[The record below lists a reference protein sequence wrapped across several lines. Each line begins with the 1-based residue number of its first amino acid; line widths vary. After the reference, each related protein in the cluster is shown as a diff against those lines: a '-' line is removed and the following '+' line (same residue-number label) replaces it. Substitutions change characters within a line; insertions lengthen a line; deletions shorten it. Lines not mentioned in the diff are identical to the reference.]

1 MFGICNQ
8 SIVPCRA
15 EASHRSEM
23 VTQLLFGESFTILE
37 ETEEWAHILT
47 AYDEYDCWVS
57 NKQYQPIKEDTFKK
71 LQSDAQPLS
80 AEPVQLIQDK
90 KANHFFPIVAGST
103 LPFLT
108 DKIIFL
114 ENYLYEFSGES
125 ILPDTQ
131 HISRTKIISTAHLY
145 LDSPYLWGGR
155 SFFGIDCSGFTQIVF
170 KLNGF
175 KLPRDASQQALLGLP
190 LSFIEEAQAGDLA
203 FFDNEEGKI
212 THVGIVLDDNKI
224 IHASGKVRVDKLD
237 HYGIFNLDTKK
248 YSHHLRVIK
257 RVLQDVA

>member
-23 VTQLLFGESFTILE
+23 VTQLLFGESFTIVE
-37 ETEEWAHILT
+37 ETEEWTHILI
-47 AYDEYDCWVS
+47 AYDEYDCWIS
-57 NKQYQPIKEDTFKK
+57 NKQYQSIKEDTFKR
-71 LQSDAQPLS
+71 LQNETQPLS
-80 AEPVQLIQDK
+80 TEPVQLIQDK
-90 KANHFFPIVAGST
+90 KTNTFFPIVAGSL

-108 DKIIFL
+108 NKEIQL
-114 ENYLYEFSGES
+114 ENSVYEFSGES

-131 HISRTKIISTAHLY
+131 HISRNKIIATARPY
-145 LDSPYLWGGR
+145 LNSPYLWGGR

-175 KLPRDASQQALLGLP
+175 KLPRDASQQALLGIP
-190 LSFIEEAQAGDLA
+190 LSFVEEAQTGDLA

-224 IHASGKVRVDKLD
+224 IHASGKVRIDKLD
-237 HYGIFNLDTKK
+237 HYGIFNVDTKK

>member
-8 SIVPCRA
+8 SIVPCRS

-23 VTQLLFGESFTILE
+23 VTQLLFGEHFTILE

-47 AYDEYDCWVS
+47 AYDEYDCWIS
-57 NKQYQPIKEDTFKK
+57 NKQYQSIKEDTFKQ
-71 LQSDAQPLS
+71 LQEQIQPLS
-80 AEPVQLIQDK
+80 AEPMQLIQDK
-90 KANHFFPIVAGST
+90 KTNGFFPIVAGSS
-103 LPFLT
+103 LPFLSG
-108 DKIIFL
+108 KEIQL
-114 ENYLYEFSGES
+114 ENYTYEYSGES
-125 ILPDTQ
+125 VLPDEKN
-131 HISRTKIISTAHLY
+131 ISRAKIVSTAYPY
-145 LDSPYLWGGR
+145 LNSPYLWGGR
-155 SFFGIDCSGFTQIVF
+155 TFFGIDCSGFTQIVF

-175 KLPRDASQQALLGLP
+175 KLLRDASQQAVLGLP

-212 THVGIVLDDNKI
+212 IHMGIVLEEGKI
-224 IHASGKVRVDKLD
+224 IHASGKVRIDKLD

-257 RVLQDVA
+257 NLLI